1 MLTFISPCVAP
12 IAGAYISEGTTWR
25 WIFWSTSI
33 FDLVVQA
40 AALFFLS
47 ETYAPRILD
56 RRAARMRRETGNPNV
71 RTEYDEPLDLNGGG
85 NGKGRRA
92 FGPILRR
99 RLVLPFVMMFT
110 HPAVQ
115 APSLY
120 RAYLY
125 GVQYLVL
132 ATFSWVWTDRYGMD
146 LGTSSLHYLAL
157 CAGFMVGLQISRP
170 LMDGVSSCPMASY
183 PYYLHPLPPE

>member
-33 FDLVVQA
+33 FDVAVQV
-40 AALFFLS
+40 AALLFLS
-47 ETYAPRILD
+47 ETYAPRILS
-56 RRAARMRRETGNPNV
+56 RRAARLRREAGNQNV
-71 RTEYDEPLDLNGGG
+71 RSQYDEPGAA
-85 NGKGRRA
+85 GRRT

-99 RLVLPFVMMFT
+99 RLVLPFVMLFT

-146 LGTSSLHYLAL
+146 SGTASLHYLAL
-157 CAGFMVGLQISRP
+157 CAGFMVGLQISHP
-170 LMDGVSSCPMASY
+170 LMDGVSACI
-183 PYYLHPLPPE
+183 LPSHFRSPFPSPPSQPT